1 MDIFKIRLN
10 KALSSNRIG
19 KLEAFL
25 LKEGKRNKDKIRK
38 YADYILKNCSDYNW
52 ITSYLIMY
60 DGDELI
66 DAIINNYNKLKE
78 NNIDTY
84 SIINR
89 ITKYPNDKL
98 ISYIDKLIPVIDD
111 FTLRNIL
118 DKIKDNEEVMNYVI
132 DKYLINS
139 TISIKLTSFLLKNN
153 LYIDKVY
160 QNFDNIISNNI
171 KDLYELKK
179 QGTLNEEASTKI
191 SKIVQNNKEYLD
203 NTIED
208 ILKEIYGEKFNS
220 KDFKV
225 GIDTIKIIIK
235 ELCQN
240 ENKTYG
246 DIEYLGKGTFSYVL
260 AVGDKVLKIGIK
272 RYTDSFPNNPYIITP
287 LLRES
292 IKINEENKIF
302 LEVTERV
309 DTKTEVTTEELYQLY
324 KKIRALGLVWTDVAK
339 RNVGRLK
346 KDNIVHW
353 NTPLYPTDEALELK
367 KYINASQLKKG
378 ELIILDADHI
388 YEGYK
393 YNLTNKEFEDRY
405 QEELKEKNKYY
416 ETPLEIQSKIVRK

>member
-89 ITKYPNDKL
+89 ITKYSNDKL

-118 DKIKDNEEVMNYVI
+118 DKIKDNEEVMNYII

-191 SKIVQNNKEYLD
+191 SKIVQNNEEYLN

-272 RYTDSFPNNPYIITP
+272 RYTNSFPNNPYIITP

-378 ELIILDADHI
+378 DLIILDADHI

-416 ETPLEIQSKIVRK
+416 ETPVEIQSKAVRK

>member
-19 KLEAFL
+19 KLEGFL

-84 SIINR
+84 PIINQ

-98 ISYIDKLIPVIDD
+98 ISYIDKLIPVLDD
-111 FTLRNIL
+111 FTLHDIL
-118 DKIKDNEEVMNYVI
+118 NKTKDNEEVMNYVI

-179 QGTLNEEASTKI
+179 QGTLNKETSTKI
-191 SKIVQNNKEYLD
+191 SKIVQNNEEYLD

-208 ILKEIYGEKFNS
+208 ILKEIYGEKFNN

-260 AVGDKVLKIGIK
+260 TVGDKILKIGIK

-367 KYINASQLKKG
+367 KYINAPQLKKG
-378 ELIILDADHI
+378 DLIILDADHI

-416 ETPLEIQSKIVRK
+416 ETPVEIQSKTVRK

>member
-10 KALSSNRIG
+10 KALSSNRIS
-19 KLEAFL
+19 KLEEFL

-89 ITKYPNDKL
+89 ITKYSNDKL

-111 FTLRNIL
+111 FTLHNIL
-118 DKIKDNEEVMNYVI
+118 DKIKDNEEVMSYI
-132 DKYLINS
+132 IEKYLINS
-139 TISIKLTSFLLKNN
+139 TIFIKLTSFLLKNN

-179 QGTLNEEASTKI
+179 QGTLNKETSTKI
-191 SKIVQNNKEYLD
+191 SKIVQNNEEYLN

-208 ILKEIYGEKFNS
+208 ILKEIYGKKFNS

-378 ELIILDADHI
+378 DLIILDADHI

-416 ETPLEIQSKIVRK
+416 ETPVEIQSKTVRK

>member
-89 ITKYPNDKL
+89 ITKYSNDKL

-111 FTLRNIL
+111 FTLHDIL
-118 DKIKDNEEVMNYVI
+118 NKIKDNEEVMNYVI

-246 DIEYLGKGTFSYVL
+246 NIEYLGKGTFSYVL

-292 IKINEENKIF
+292 IKINKENKIF

-378 ELIILDADHI
+378 DLIILDADHI

-416 ETPLEIQSKIVRK
+416 ETPVEIQSKTVRK

>member
-89 ITKYPNDKL
+89 ITKYSNDKL

-118 DKIKDNEEVMNYVI
+118 DKIKDNEEVMNYII

-191 SKIVQNNKEYLD
+191 SKIVQNNEEYLN

-292 IKINEENKIF
+292 IKINKENKIF

-378 ELIILDADHI
+378 DLIILDADHI

-416 ETPLEIQSKIVRK
+416 ETPVEIQSKTVRK

>member
-52 ITSYLIMY
+52 IASYLIMY

-84 SIINR
+84 PIINR

-98 ISYIDKLIPVIDD
+98 ISYIDKLIPVLDD
-111 FTLRNIL
+111 FTLHDIL
-118 DKIKDNEEVMNYVI
+118 NKIKDNEEVMNYVI

-246 DIEYLGKGTFSYVL
+246 NIEYLGKGTFSYVL

-292 IKINEENKIF
+292 IKINKENKIF

-324 KKIRALGLVWTDVAK
+324 KKIRDLGLVWTDVAK

-353 NTPLYPTDEALELK
+353 NTPLSPTDEALELK

-378 ELIILDADHI
+378 DLIILDADHI

-416 ETPLEIQSKIVRK
+416 ETPVEIQSKTVRK

>member
-25 LKEGKRNKDKIRK
+25 LKEGQRNKAKIRK

-179 QGTLNEEASTKI
+179 QGTLNKETSTKI
-191 SKIVQNNKEYLD
+191 SKIVQNNEEYLN

-208 ILKEIYGEKFNS
+208 ILKEIYGEKFNN

-378 ELIILDADHI
+378 DLIILDADHI

-416 ETPLEIQSKIVRK
+416 ETPVEIQSKTVRK

>member
-52 ITSYLIMY
+52 ITSYFIMY

-84 SIINR
+84 PIINR

-98 ISYIDKLIPVIDD
+98 ISYIDKLIPVLDD
-111 FTLRNIL
+111 FTLHDIL
-118 DKIKDNEEVMNYVI
+118 NKIKDNEEVMNYVI

-153 LYIDKVY
+153 FYIDKVY

-179 QGTLNEEASTKI
+179 QGTLNEETSTKI
-191 SKIVQNNKEYLD
+191 SKIVQNNEEYLD

-292 IKINEENKIF
+292 IKINKENKIF

-378 ELIILDADHI
+378 DLIILDADHI

-416 ETPLEIQSKIVRK
+416 ETPVEIQSKTVRK

>member
-52 ITSYLIMY
+52 IASYLIMY

-84 SIINR
+84 PIINR

-98 ISYIDKLIPVIDD
+98 ISYIDKLIPVLDD
-111 FTLRNIL
+111 FTLHDIL
-118 DKIKDNEEVMNYVI
+118 NKIKDNEEVMNYVI

-179 QGTLNEEASTKI
+179 QGTLNEEASAKI

-378 ELIILDADHI
+378 DLIILDADHI

-416 ETPLEIQSKIVRK
+416 ETPVEIQSKTVRK

>member
-19 KLEAFL
+19 KLEGFL

-84 SIINR
+84 PIINR
-89 ITKYPNDKL
+89 ITKYPNDKI

-111 FTLRNIL
+111 FTLHNIL
-118 DKIKDNEEVMNYVI
+118 NKTKDNEEVMNYVI

-179 QGTLNEEASTKI
+179 QGTLNEETSTKI
-191 SKIVQNNKEYLD
+191 SKIVQNNEEYLD

-260 AVGDKVLKIGIK
+260 AAGDIHILPKQKKNKKVLATL
-272 RYTDSFPNNPYIITP
+272 TDAVTAPSEDREYIDMTTRIY
-287 LLRES
+287 S
-292 IKINEENKIF
+292 SNKDIIEAYYQSQKE
-302 LEVTERV
+302 LYS
-309 DTKTEVTTEELYQLY
+309 DIAEEL
-324 KKIRALGLVWTDVAK
+324 
-339 RNVGRLK
+339 
-346 KDNIVHW
+346 
-353 NTPLYPTDEALELK
+353 
-367 KYINASQLKKG
+367 
-378 ELIILDADHI
+378 
-388 YEGYK
+388 
-393 YNLTNKEFEDRY
+393 
-405 QEELKEKNKYY
+405 
-416 ETPLEIQSKIVRK
+416 SKIKVKRKAK

>member
-52 ITSYLIMY
+52 IASYLIVY

-84 SIINR
+84 PIINR

-98 ISYIDKLIPVIDD
+98 ISYIDKLIPVLDD
-111 FTLRNIL
+111 FTLHDIL
-118 DKIKDNEEVMNYVI
+118 NKIKDNEEVMNYVI

-179 QGTLNEEASTKI
+179 QGTLNKETSTKI
-191 SKIVQNNKEYLD
+191 SKIVQNNEEYLN

-235 ELCQN
+235 ELSQN

-367 KYINASQLKKG
+367 KYINAPQLKKG
-378 ELIILDADHI
+378 DLIILDADHI

>member
-52 ITSYLIMY
+52 IASYLIMY

-84 SIINR
+84 PIINR
-89 ITKYPNDKL
+89 ITKYSNDKL

-118 DKIKDNEEVMNYVI
+118 DKIKDNEEVMNYII

-246 DIEYLGKGTFSYVL
+246 NIEYLGKGTFSYVL

-292 IKINEENKIF
+292 IKINKENKIF

-324 KKIRALGLVWTDVAK
+324 KKIRDLGLVWTDVAK

-378 ELIILDADHI
+378 DLIILDADHI

-416 ETPLEIQSKIVRK
+416 ETAVEIQSKTVRK

>member
-52 ITSYLIMY
+52 IASYLIMY

-98 ISYIDKLIPVIDD
+98 ISYIDKLIPVLDD
-111 FTLRNIL
+111 FTLHNIL
-118 DKIKDNEEVMNYVI
+118 NKIKDNEEVMSYI
-132 DKYLINS
+132 IEKYLINS

-179 QGTLNEEASTKI
+179 QGTLNKETSTKI
-191 SKIVQNNKEYLD
+191 SKIVQNNEEYLN

-309 DTKTEVTTEELYQLY
+309 DTKTEVTTEELYRLY

-353 NTPLYPTDEALELK
+353 NTPLSPTDEALELK

-378 ELIILDADHI
+378 DLIILDADHI

-416 ETPLEIQSKIVRK
+416 ETPVEIQSKTVRK

>member
-52 ITSYLIMY
+52 IASYLIMY

-84 SIINR
+84 PIINR

-98 ISYIDKLIPVIDD
+98 ISYIDKLIPVLDD
-111 FTLRNIL
+111 FTLHDIL
-118 DKIKDNEEVMNYVI
+118 NKIKDNEEVMNYVI

-208 ILKEIYGEKFNS
+208 ILKEIYGEKFNN

-246 DIEYLGKGTFSYVL
+246 NIEYLGKGTFSYVL

-324 KKIRALGLVWTDVAK
+324 KKIRDLGLVWTDVAK

-353 NTPLYPTDEALELK
+353 NTPLSPTDEALELK
-367 KYINASQLKKG
+367 KYINAPQLKKG
-378 ELIILDADHI
+378 DLIILDADHI

>member
-25 LKEGKRNKDKIRK
+25 LKEGQRNKDKIRK

-52 ITSYLIMY
+52 IASYLIMY

-84 SIINR
+84 PIINR

-98 ISYIDKLIPVIDD
+98 ISYIDKLIPVLDD
-111 FTLRNIL
+111 FTLHDIL
-118 DKIKDNEEVMNYVI
+118 NKIKDNEEVMNYVI

-292 IKINEENKIF
+292 IKINKENKIF

-324 KKIRALGLVWTDVAK
+324 KKIRDLGLVWTDVAK

-353 NTPLYPTDEALELK
+353 NTPLSPTDEALELK
-367 KYINASQLKKG
+367 KYINAPQLKKG
-378 ELIILDADHI
+378 DLIILDADHI

-405 QEELKEKNKYY
+405 QEKLKEKNKYY
-416 ETPLEIQSKIVRK
+416 ETPVEIQSKTVRK

>member
-52 ITSYLIMY
+52 IASYLIMY

-84 SIINR
+84 PIINR
-89 ITKYPNDKL
+89 ITKYPNDKI

-111 FTLRNIL
+111 FTLHNIL
-118 DKIKDNEEVMNYVI
+118 NKTKDNEEVMNYVI

-179 QGTLNEEASTKI
+179 QGTLNEETSTKI
-191 SKIVQNNKEYLD
+191 SKIVQNNEEYLD

-208 ILKEIYGEKFNS
+208 ILKEIYGEKFNN

-272 RYTDSFPNNPYIITP
+272 RYTDSFSNNPYIITP

-292 IKINEENKIF
+292 IKINKENKIF

-324 KKIRALGLVWTDVAK
+324 KKIRDLGLVWTDVAK

-367 KYINASQLKKG
+367 KYINAPQLKKG
-378 ELIILDADHI
+378 DLIILDADHI

>member
-52 ITSYLIMY
+52 IASYLIMY

-84 SIINR
+84 PIINQ

-98 ISYIDKLIPVIDD
+98 ISYIDKLIPVLDD
-111 FTLRNIL
+111 FTLHNIL
-118 DKIKDNEEVMNYVI
+118 DKIKDNEEVMNYI
-132 DKYLINS
+132 IEKYLINS

-160 QNFDNIISNNI
+160 QNLDNIISNNI

-179 QGTLNEEASTKI
+179 QGTLNKETSTKI
-191 SKIVQNNKEYLD
+191 SKIVQNNEEYLN

-378 ELIILDADHI
+378 DLIILDADHI

-416 ETPLEIQSKIVRK
+416 ETPVEIQSKTVRK

>member
-19 KLEAFL
+19 KLEGFL

-84 SIINR
+84 PIINR
-89 ITKYPNDKL
+89 ITKYPNDKI

-111 FTLRNIL
+111 FTLHNIL
-118 DKIKDNEEVMNYVI
+118 NKTKDNEEVMNYVI

-179 QGTLNEEASTKI
+179 QGTLNEETSTKI
-191 SKIVQNNKEYLD
+191 SKIVQNNEEYLD

-292 IKINEENKIF
+292 IKINKENKIF

-324 KKIRALGLVWTDVAK
+324 KKIRDLGLVWTDVAK

-378 ELIILDADHI
+378 DLIILDADHI

>member
-25 LKEGKRNKDKIRK
+25 LKEGQRNKYKIRK

-84 SIINR
+84 PIINR

-98 ISYIDKLIPVIDD
+98 ISYIDKLIPVLDD
-111 FTLRNIL
+111 FTLHDIL
-118 DKIKDNEEVMNYVI
+118 NKIKDNEEVMNYVI

-292 IKINEENKIF
+292 IKINKENKIF

-324 KKIRALGLVWTDVAK
+324 KKIRDLGLVWTDVAK

-378 ELIILDADHI
+378 DLIILDADHI

-416 ETPLEIQSKIVRK
+416 ETPVEIQSKTVRK

>member
-25 LKEGKRNKDKIRK
+25 LKEGQRNKDKIRK

-84 SIINR
+84 PIINR

-118 DKIKDNEEVMNYVI
+118 DKIKDNEEVMNYI
-132 DKYLINS
+132 IEKYLINS

-179 QGTLNEEASTKI
+179 QGTLNKETSTKI
-191 SKIVQNNKEYLD
+191 SKIVQNNEEYLN

-235 ELCQN
+235 ELCHN

-378 ELIILDADHI
+378 DLIILDADHI

-416 ETPLEIQSKIVRK
+416 ETPVEIQSKTVRK

>member
-52 ITSYLIMY
+52 IASYLIVY

-84 SIINR
+84 PIINR

-98 ISYIDKLIPVIDD
+98 ISYIDKLIPVLDD
-111 FTLRNIL
+111 FTLHDIL
-118 DKIKDNEEVMNYVI
+118 NKIKDNEEVMSYI
-132 DKYLINS
+132 IEKYLINS

-179 QGTLNEEASTKI
+179 QGTLNEETSTKI
-191 SKIVQNNKEYLD
+191 TKIVQNNEEYLN

-208 ILKEIYGEKFNS
+208 ILKEIYGEKFNG
-220 KDFKV
+220 KDFKI

-367 KYINASQLKKG
+367 KYINAPQLKKG
-378 ELIILDADHI
+378 DLIILDADHI

-416 ETPLEIQSKIVRK
+416 KTPVEIQSKIVRK

>member
-52 ITSYLIMY
+52 IASYLIVY

-84 SIINR
+84 PIINR

-98 ISYIDKLIPVIDD
+98 ISYIDKLIPVLDD
-111 FTLRNIL
+111 FTLHDIL
-118 DKIKDNEEVMNYVI
+118 NKIKDNEEVMNYVI
-132 DKYLINS
+132 DKYLVNS

-179 QGTLNEEASTKI
+179 QGTLNEETSTKI
-191 SKIVQNNKEYLD
+191 TKIVQNNEEYLN

-208 ILKEIYGEKFNS
+208 ILKEIYGEKFNN

-353 NTPLYPTDEALELK
+353 NTPLSPTDEALELK
-367 KYINASQLKKG
+367 KYINAPQLKKG
-378 ELIILDADHI
+378 DLIILDADHI

-416 ETPLEIQSKIVRK
+416 ETPVEIQSKTVRK

>member
-19 KLEAFL
+19 KLEGFL

-118 DKIKDNEEVMNYVI
+118 DKIKDNEEVLNYI
-132 DKYLINS
+132 IEKYLINS

-179 QGTLNEEASTKI
+179 QGTLNKETSTKI
-191 SKIVQNNKEYLD
+191 SKIVQNNEEYLN

-208 ILKEIYGEKFNS
+208 ILKEIYGKKFNN

-378 ELIILDADHI
+378 DLIILDADHI

-393 YNLTNKEFEDRY
+393 YNLTNKEFEDHY

-416 ETPLEIQSKIVRK
+416 ETAVEIQSKTVRK

>member
-19 KLEAFL
+19 KLEGFL

-118 DKIKDNEEVMNYVI
+118 DKIKDNEEVLNYI
-132 DKYLINS
+132 IEKYLINS

-179 QGTLNEEASTKI
+179 QGTLNKETSTKI
-191 SKIVQNNKEYLD
+191 SKIVQNNEEYLN

-208 ILKEIYGEKFNS
+208 ILKEIYGEKFNN

-378 ELIILDADHI
+378 DLIILDADHI

-393 YNLTNKEFEDRY
+393 YNLTNKEFEDHY

-416 ETPLEIQSKIVRK
+416 ETAVEIQSKTVRK

>member
-52 ITSYLIMY
+52 IASYLIMY

-84 SIINR
+84 PIINR

-118 DKIKDNEEVMNYVI
+118 DKIKDNEEVMNYI
-132 DKYLINS
+132 IEKYLINS

-179 QGTLNEEASTKI
+179 QGTLNEETSTKI
-191 SKIVQNNKEYLD
+191 SKIVQNNEEYLN

-378 ELIILDADHI
+378 DLIILDADHI

-416 ETPLEIQSKIVRK
+416 ETPVEIQSKTVRK

>member
-52 ITSYLIMY
+52 IASYLIVY

-84 SIINR
+84 PIINR

-98 ISYIDKLIPVIDD
+98 ISYIDKLIPVLDD
-111 FTLRNIL
+111 FTLHDIL
-118 DKIKDNEEVMNYVI
+118 NKIKDNEEVMNYVI
-132 DKYLINS
+132 DKYLVNS

-179 QGTLNEEASTKI
+179 QGTLNEETSTKI
-191 SKIVQNNKEYLD
+191 TKIVQNNEEYLN

-208 ILKEIYGEKFNS
+208 ILKEIYGEKFNN

-367 KYINASQLKKG
+367 KYINAPQLKKG
-378 ELIILDADHI
+378 DLIILDADHI

>member
-25 LKEGKRNKDKIRK
+25 LKEGQRNKDKIRK

-52 ITSYLIMY
+52 IASYLIMY

-84 SIINR
+84 PIINR

-208 ILKEIYGEKFNS
+208 ILKEIYGEKFNN

-292 IKINEENKIF
+292 IKINKENKIF

-324 KKIRALGLVWTDVAK
+324 KKIRDLGLVWTDVAK

-353 NTPLYPTDEALELK
+353 NTPLSPTDEALELK
-367 KYINASQLKKG
+367 KYINAPQLKKG
-378 ELIILDADHI
+378 DLIILDADHI

-416 ETPLEIQSKIVRK
+416 ETPVEIQSKTVRK

>member
-25 LKEGKRNKDKIRK
+25 LKEGQRNKYKIRK

-84 SIINR
+84 PIINR

-111 FTLRNIL
+111 FTLHNIL
-118 DKIKDNEEVMNYVI
+118 DKIKDNEEVMNYI
-132 DKYLINS
+132 IEKYLINS

-179 QGTLNEEASTKI
+179 QGTLNKETSTKI
-191 SKIVQNNKEYLD
+191 SKIVQNNEEYLN

-208 ILKEIYGEKFNS
+208 ILKEIYGEKFNN

-324 KKIRALGLVWTDVAK
+324 KKIRDLGLVWTDVAK

-353 NTPLYPTDEALELK
+353 NTPLSPTDEALELK
-367 KYINASQLKKG
+367 KYINAPQLKKG
-378 ELIILDADHI
+378 DLIILDADHI

-416 ETPLEIQSKIVRK
+416 ETPVEIQSKTVRK

>member
-25 LKEGKRNKDKIRK
+25 LKEGQRNKDKIRK

-52 ITSYLIMY
+52 IASYLIMY

-84 SIINR
+84 PIINR

-98 ISYIDKLIPVIDD
+98 ISYIDKLIPVLDD
-111 FTLRNIL
+111 FTLHDIL
-118 DKIKDNEEVMNYVI
+118 NKIKDNEEVMNYVI

-208 ILKEIYGEKFNS
+208 ILKEIYGEKFNN

-292 IKINEENKIF
+292 IKINKENKIF

-416 ETPLEIQSKIVRK
+416 ETPVEIQSKTVRK

>member
-52 ITSYLIMY
+52 IASYLIMY

-84 SIINR
+84 PIINR

-98 ISYIDKLIPVIDD
+98 ISYIDKLIPVLDD
-111 FTLRNIL
+111 FTLHDIL
-118 DKIKDNEEVMNYVI
+118 NKIKDNEEVMNYVI

-179 QGTLNEEASTKI
+179 QGTLNKETSTKI
-191 SKIVQNNKEYLD
+191 SKIVQNNEEYLN

-208 ILKEIYGEKFNS
+208 ILKEIYGEKFNN

-292 IKINEENKIF
+292 IKINKENKIF

-353 NTPLYPTDEALELK
+353 NTPLSPTDEALELK
-367 KYINASQLKKG
+367 KYINAPQLKKG
-378 ELIILDADHI
+378 DLIILDADHI

-416 ETPLEIQSKIVRK
+416 ETPVEIQSKTVRK

>member
-52 ITSYLIMY
+52 IASYLIMY

-84 SIINR
+84 PIINR

-98 ISYIDKLIPVIDD
+98 ISYIDKLIPVLDD
-111 FTLRNIL
+111 FTLHDIL
-118 DKIKDNEEVMNYVI
+118 NKIKDNEEVMNYVI

-246 DIEYLGKGTFSYVL
+246 NIEYLGKGTFSYVL

-378 ELIILDADHI
+378 DLIILDADHI

-416 ETPLEIQSKIVRK
+416 ETPVEIQSKTVRK

>member
-25 LKEGKRNKDKIRK
+25 LKEGQRNKDKIRK

-52 ITSYLIMY
+52 IASYLIMY

-84 SIINR
+84 PIINR

-98 ISYIDKLIPVIDD
+98 ISYIDKLIPVLDD
-111 FTLRNIL
+111 FTLHDIL
-118 DKIKDNEEVMNYVI
+118 NKIKDNEEVMNYVI

-191 SKIVQNNKEYLD
+191 SKIVQNNKEYLN

-292 IKINEENKIF
+292 IKINKENKIF

-324 KKIRALGLVWTDVAK
+324 KKIRDLGLVWTDVAK

-353 NTPLYPTDEALELK
+353 NTPLSPTDEALELK
-367 KYINASQLKKG
+367 KYINAPQLKKG
-378 ELIILDADHI
+378 DLIILDADHI

>member
-52 ITSYLIMY
+52 IASYLIMY

-84 SIINR
+84 PIINQ

-98 ISYIDKLIPVIDD
+98 ISYIDKLIPVLDD
-111 FTLRNIL
+111 FTLHDIL
-118 DKIKDNEEVMNYVI
+118 NKTKDNEEVMNYVI

-416 ETPLEIQSKIVRK
+416 ETPVEIQSKTVRK

>member
-52 ITSYLIMY
+52 IASYLIMY

-84 SIINR
+84 PIINR

-98 ISYIDKLIPVIDD
+98 ISYIDKLIPVLDD
-111 FTLRNIL
+111 FTLHDIL
-118 DKIKDNEEVMNYVI
+118 NKIKDNEEVMNYVI

-246 DIEYLGKGTFSYVL
+246 NIEYLGKGTFSYVL

-292 IKINEENKIF
+292 IKINKENKIF

-353 NTPLYPTDEALELK
+353 NTPLSPTDEALELK

-378 ELIILDADHI
+378 DLIILDADHI

-416 ETPLEIQSKIVRK
+416 ETPVEIQSKTVRK

>member
-52 ITSYLIMY
+52 IASYLIMY

-84 SIINR
+84 PIINR

-98 ISYIDKLIPVIDD
+98 ISYIDKLIPVLDD
-111 FTLRNIL
+111 FTLHDIL
-118 DKIKDNEEVMNYVI
+118 NKIKDNEEVMNYVI

-208 ILKEIYGEKFNS
+208 ILKEIYGEKFNN

-246 DIEYLGKGTFSYVL
+246 NIEYLGKGTFSYVL

-324 KKIRALGLVWTDVAK
+324 KKIRDLGLVWTDVAK

-353 NTPLYPTDEALELK
+353 NTPLSPTDEALELK
-367 KYINASQLKKG
+367 KYINAPQLKKG
-378 ELIILDADHI
+378 DLIILDADHI

-416 ETPLEIQSKIVRK
+416 KTPVEIQSKTVRK

>member
-52 ITSYLIMY
+52 IASYLIMY

-111 FTLRNIL
+111 FTLHDIL
-118 DKIKDNEEVMNYVI
+118 NKIKDNEEVMNYVI

-191 SKIVQNNKEYLD
+191 TKKVQNNEEYLN

-208 ILKEIYGEKFNS
+208 ILKEIYGEKFNN

-324 KKIRALGLVWTDVAK
+324 KKIRALGLAWTDVAK

-378 ELIILDADHI
+378 DLIILDADHI

-416 ETPLEIQSKIVRK
+416 ETPVEIQSKTVRK

>member
-52 ITSYLIMY
+52 IASYLIVY

-84 SIINR
+84 PIINR

-98 ISYIDKLIPVIDD
+98 ISYIDKLIPVLDD
-111 FTLRNIL
+111 FTLHDIL
-118 DKIKDNEEVMNYVI
+118 NKIKDNEEVMNYVI
-132 DKYLINS
+132 DKYLVNS

-179 QGTLNEEASTKI
+179 QGTLNEETSTKI
-191 SKIVQNNKEYLD
+191 TKIVQNNEEYLN

-208 ILKEIYGEKFNS
+208 ILKEIYGEKFNN

-353 NTPLYPTDEALELK
+353 NTPLSPTDEALELK
-367 KYINASQLKKG
+367 KYINAPQLKKG
-378 ELIILDADHI
+378 DLIILDADHI

-416 ETPLEIQSKIVRK
+416 KTPVEIQSKTVRK

>member
-89 ITKYPNDKL
+89 ITKYSNDKL

-118 DKIKDNEEVMNYVI
+118 DKIKDNEEVMNYII

-191 SKIVQNNKEYLD
+191 SKIVQNNEEYLN

-378 ELIILDADHI
+378 DLIILDADHI

-416 ETPLEIQSKIVRK
+416 ETPVEIQSKTVRK